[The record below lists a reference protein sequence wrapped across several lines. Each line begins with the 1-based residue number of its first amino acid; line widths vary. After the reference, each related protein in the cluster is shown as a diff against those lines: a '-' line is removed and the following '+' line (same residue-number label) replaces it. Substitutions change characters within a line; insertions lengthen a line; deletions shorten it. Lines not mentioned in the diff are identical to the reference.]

1 VAEKDLLFTD
11 YKKLIRKRF
20 IESGWA
26 IAYCNEKR
34 LKDIDQGLIYSAFI
48 AEDKITDVLSKYDW
62 DLRLDGG
69 PGLVFYK
76 DGNEEKANYRRFSE
90 DGIEPLVYYRD
101 FHGAKETYLEISEE
115 FRLYLDLYEEY
126 VSNKE
131 KKYIRIDDNG
141 DEEVVAIISE
151 NEIKVQ
157 IKCLKEYIS
166 VRNMV
171 FVVLF
176 SLTRFSKE
184 TLEELSLNEQNKT
197 NKRSYFI
204 YSHLLRN
211 VRIGDFNAQ
220 GELFGKVLISGIKDY
235 KPKLFETRKHEKFI
249 VGTDKN
255 GNEKCLSCEKEYY
268 YPVYFK
274 REVLDK
280 YYNNPDKFT
289 VEDGLVKA
297 GGLWSLRIDNNNY
310 YYVIVFLKELGLL
323 PYKEQVYWKSYNIK
337 LPLDKGLSRAA
348 YLRNIMGEFADPD
361 MPDHYF
367 KEKYNEFSEKWYK
380 KYGWYLFMPLSK
392 NDEHHFKS
400 LHRPSPENRKDF
412 DAQVASLTEIII
424 DYLNERELAKGINI
438 ENKDPKG
445 IDKLEA
451 FLANNG
457 YHFDEMIKFFRKLQA
472 LRSYTVAHRKSE
484 ERKEVKELYEYF
496 HMDDKHLDKVF
507 DDILI
512 GAIKV
517 FNTLEKNLLVK

>member
-34 LKDIDQGLIYSAFI
+34 LKNIDQGLIYSAFI

-62 DLRLDGG
+62 DLLLDGG

-171 FVVLF
+171 FVVFFNLMR
-176 SLTRFSKE
+176 LSKKPI
-184 TLEELSLNEQNKT
+184 EELSLSEKDET

-204 YSHLLRN
+204 YNHLIRN
-211 VRIGDFNAQ
+211 INFLPDYNVQ
-220 GELFGKVLISGIKDY
+220 SWLVGKVLISGIKDY

-249 VGTDKN
+249 VGIDKN

-323 PYKEQVYWKSYNIK
+323 PYKEQVYWKSYNVK
-337 LPLDKGLSRAA
+337 LPLDKGLSRAG
-348 YLRNIMGEFADPD
+348 YSRNIMGEFTDPD
-361 MPDHYF
+361 MPDLYF
-367 KEKYNEFSEKWYK
+367 KMKYYEFSEKWYK
-380 KYGWYLFMPLSK
+380 KYGWYLFKPLSK
-392 NDEHHFKS
+392 SDAHHFKS

-412 DAQVASLTEIII
+412 DAQIASLTKIII
-424 DYLNERELAKGINI
+424 DSLNEKELAKGIKI
-438 ENKDPKG
+438 EELGLKG
-445 IDKLEA
+445 IDKFEKFLE
-451 FLANNG
+451 NNG
-457 YHFDEMIKFFRKLQA
+457 CHINGMIEFFKKLQE

-484 ERKEVKELYEYF
+484 ERKEVKDLYEHF

-507 DDILI
+507 DGILI
-512 GAIKV
+512 GSIKV
-517 FNTLEKNLLVK
+517 FNTLETHFL